1 MKNSKLVAFALGLSV
16 MSGCSVRTGLLVDVA
31 DVEKPLMGEAVA
43 SLSSGRFTVSNMD
56 GYVCEGTY
64 DQFTQSPMLQTDVS
78 CSDGR
83 HGKVMVMRTGP
94 NLINGSGEG
103 VLDDGTKFKV
113 LMGEAIH
120 HRDSQGIWEKV
131 KTDD

>member
-1 MKNSKLVAFALGLSV
+1 MKNRKFFAFALGLAF
-16 MSGCSVRTGLLVDVA
+16 MSGCSVSTGLLVDVA

-43 SLSSGRFTVSNMD
+43 TLASGRFTVSNVD

-64 DQFTQSPMLQTDVS
+64 DQFTQSPMLQTDVT

-103 VLDDGTKFKV
+103 VLNDGTKFKV